1 MARYDR
7 NERRSRWVTEDAVHK
22 VIVTGGLGFIGS
34 YVVDGLLA
42 AGKDVEIIDS
52 MVTAV
57 TDGAEYES
65 HPRCRVRRQ
74 SIEDFLQHGGS
85 FQGADWVVH
94 AASCVGPAEILSHQG
109 RLGAEIVNVT
119 QLVIEASLAADAA
132 LISFSS
138 AEVYGRSGLLSER
151 DPINVPTAYNAR
163 IEYAIAKTL
172 TEAAVINSRHR
183 GLRGFVIRPFNVAGA
198 RQSRAGGFVMPTFV
212 QQALAGDP
220 LTVFAGGHQVRAFL
234 SPTDLARF
242 VTDHAEA
249 ALASGR
255 PIFNLGHPDNSIPIW
270 DLAERVVRRLGS
282 TSKVVHVDAT
292 EIYGP
297 YYFEAES
304 IEKLPVL
311 DAAPSVGWNPQ
322 ITLDE
327 LIDETAAHYR
337 THVDARL
344 EPADPRQ
351 QVAT

>member
-1 MARYDR
+1 M
-7 NERRSRWVTEDAVHK
+7 VTEDAVHK

-65 HPRCRVRRQ
+65 HPHCRVRRQ
-74 SIEDFLQHGGS
+74 SIEDFLHHGGS

-109 RLGAEIVNVT
+109 RLGVEIANAT
-119 QLVIEASLAADAA
+119 QLVIEACLAADTA
-132 LISFSS
+132 LIGFSS
-138 AEVYGRSGLLSER
+138 AEVYGRSGLLAET
-151 DPINVPTAYNAR
+151 DPLNVPTAYNAR
-163 IEYAIAKTL
+163 LEYAIAKAL
-172 TEAAVINSRHR
+172 TEAAIINSRHR

-212 QQALAGDP
+212 QQALAGEP

-242 VTDHAEA
+242 VSDHAES
-249 ALASGR
+249 ALAGGR
-255 PIFNLGHPDNSIPIW
+255 PIFNLGHPDNSIAIW
-270 DLAERVVRRLGS
+270 DLAERVVQRLGS
-282 TSKVVHVDAT
+282 TSKIVHVDAT

-297 YYFEAES
+297 HYFEAES

-337 THVDARL
+337 THADSRL
-344 EPADPRQ
+344 QSADPRQ
-351 QVAT
+351 HVAT

>member
-1 MARYDR
+1 L
-7 NERRSRWVTEDAVHK
+7 HK

-42 AGKDVEIIDS
+42 AGHEVEIIDS

-57 TDGAEYES
+57 TNGSEYEDS
-65 HPRCRVRRQ
+65 PRCKVRRQ
-74 SIEDFLQHGGS
+74 SIEDFLHHGGS
-85 FQGADWVVH
+85 FQGSDWVVH

-109 RLGAEIVNVT
+109 RLGVEIANTT
-119 QLVIEASLAADAA
+119 QLVIEACLAADAA
-132 LISFSS
+132 LIGFSS

-151 DPINVPTAYNAR
+151 DPLNVPTAYNAR
-163 IEYAIAKTL
+163 LEYAIAKAL
-172 TEAAVINSRHR
+172 TEAAIINSRNR

-242 VTDHAEA
+242 VSDHAEA
-249 ALASGR
+249 ALAGGR
-255 PIFNLGHPDNSIPIW
+255 PIFNLGHPDNSIAIW

-282 TSKVVHVDAT
+282 TSPIIHADAT

-311 DAAPSVGWNPQ
+311 DAAPSVGWNPE

-337 THVDARL
+337 THVDHRL
-344 EPADPRQ
+344 QPADPRQ
-351 QVAT
+351 HVAT

>member
-1 MARYDR
+1 MQ
-7 NERRSRWVTEDAVHK
+7 K

-42 AGKDVEIIDS
+42 AGNKVEIIDS

-57 TDGAEYES
+57 TDGSEYEAHS
-65 HPRCRVRRQ
+65 HCTVRRQ
-74 SIEDFLQHGGS
+74 SIEDYLHHGGS
-85 FQGADWVVH
+85 FAGADWLVH

-109 RLGAEIVNVT
+109 RLGVEIANST
-119 QLVIEASLAADAA
+119 QLVIEACLAADAA
-132 LISFSS
+132 LIGFSS

-151 DPINVPTAYNAR
+151 DALIVPTAYNAR
-163 IEYAIAKTL
+163 LEYAIAKAL
-172 TEAAVINSRHR
+172 TEAAIINSRHR

-212 QQALAGDP
+212 QQALAGEP

-255 PIFNLGHPDNSIPIW
+255 PIFNLGHPDNSTPIW
-270 DLAERVVRRLGS
+270 DLAERVVSRLGS
-282 TSKVVHVDAT
+282 TSEIVHADGKAV
-292 EIYGP
+292 YGP
-297 YYFEAES
+297 HYFEAES

-311 DAAPSVGWNPQ
+311 DAAPAVGWQPQ
-322 ITLDE
+322 IALDE
-327 LIDETAAHYR
+327 LIDETAEHYR

-344 EPADPRQ
+344 RPADPRAYA
-351 QVAT
+351 AT

>member
-1 MARYDR
+1 MD
-7 NERRSRWVTEDAVHK
+7 K

-57 TDGAEYES
+57 TDGLEYEA
-65 HPRCRVRRQ
+65 HPHCSVRRQ
-74 SIEDFLQHGGS
+74 SIDDYLHHGGS
-85 FQGADWVVH
+85 FAGSDWVVH

-109 RLGAEIVNVT
+109 RLGVEIANT
-119 QLVIEASLAADAA
+119 SQLVIEACLAADAA
-132 LISFSS
+132 LIGFSS

-151 DPINVPTAYNAR
+151 DPLNVPTAYNAR
-163 IEYAIAKTL
+163 LEYAIAKAL
-172 TEAAVINSRHR
+172 TEAAIINSRHR

-242 VTDHAEA
+242 VSDHAEG
-249 ALASGR
+249 ALAGGR
-255 PIFNLGHPDNSIPIW
+255 PIFNLGHPDNSIAIW
-270 DLAERVVRRLGS
+270 DLAERVVERLGS
-282 TSKVVHVDAT
+282 TSKIVHADAT

-297 YYFEAES
+297 HYFEAES

-311 DAAPSVGWNPQ
+311 DAAPSVGWTPE

-327 LIDETAAHYR
+327 LIDETASHYR
-337 THVDARL
+337 THMDSRL
-344 EPADPRQ
+344 RPAGSREH
-351 QVAT
+351 VAT

>member
-1 MARYDR
+1 MLA
-7 NERRSRWVTEDAVHK
+7 NVTEDTVHK

-57 TDGAEYES
+57 TDGVEYEA
-65 HPRCRVRRQ
+65 HPNCRVRRQ
-74 SIEDFLQHGGS
+74 SIEDFLNYGGT
-85 FQGADWVVH
+85 FQGSDWVVH

-109 RLGAEIVNVT
+109 RLGVEIANTT
-119 QLVIEASLAADAA
+119 QLVIEASLAADTA
-132 LISFSS
+132 LIGFSS
-138 AEVYGRSGLLSER
+138 AEVYGRSGLLAET
-151 DPINVPTAYNAR
+151 DPLNVPTAYNAR
-163 IEYAIAKTL
+163 LEYAIAKAL
-172 TEAAVINSRHR
+172 TEAAIINSRHR

-270 DLAERVVRRLGS
+270 DLAERIVGRLGS
-282 TSKVVHVDAT
+282 TSKIAHVDAT

-297 YYFEAES
+297 HYFEAES

-311 DAAPSVGWNPQ
+311 DAAPSVGWNPR

-344 EPADPRQ
+344 QPSDPREH
-351 QVAT
+351 VAT

>member
-1 MARYDR
+1 M
-7 NERRSRWVTEDAVHK
+7 HK

-42 AGKDVEIIDS
+42 AGHDVEIIDS

-57 TDGAEYES
+57 TDGGEYEA
-65 HPRCRVRRQ
+65 HPRCKVRRQ
-74 SIEDFLQHGGS
+74 SIEDYLLHGGS
-85 FQGADWVVH
+85 FAGADWVIH

-109 RLGAEIVNVT
+109 RLGVGIANAA
-119 QLVIEASLAADAA
+119 QLVIEGCLAADAA
-132 LISFSS
+132 LIGFSS
-138 AEVYGRSGLLSER
+138 AEVYGRSGLLAER
-151 DPINVPTAYNAR
+151 DALVVPTAYNAR
-163 IEYAIAKTL
+163 LEYAIAKAL
-172 TEAAVINSRHR
+172 TEAAIINSRHR

-212 QQALAGDP
+212 QQALAGEP

-242 VTDHAEA
+242 VTDHADA
-249 ALASGR
+249 ALAGGR
-255 PIFNLGHPDNSIPIW
+255 PIFNLGHPDNSTAIW

-282 TSKVVHVDAT
+282 SSDIIHADAT
-292 EIYGP
+292 AIYGP
-297 YYFEAES
+297 HYFEAES

-311 DAAPSVGWNPQ
+311 DAAPSVGWHPE
-322 ITLDE
+322 IGLDE

-337 THVDARL
+337 THADHRL
-344 EPADPRQ
+344 QPADPRQ